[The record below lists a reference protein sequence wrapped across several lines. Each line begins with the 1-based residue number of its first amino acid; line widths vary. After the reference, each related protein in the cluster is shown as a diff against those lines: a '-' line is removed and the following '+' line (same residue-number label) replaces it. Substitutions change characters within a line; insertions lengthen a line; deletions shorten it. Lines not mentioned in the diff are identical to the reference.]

1 MAKVPF
7 KREGNH
13 KLSEIKSVFNKE
25 ISDAETIASVLGAI
39 KLATEFQNSAIVVGL
54 DNESSK
60 NNNTKV
66 RRFREHNIFVVED
79 QSLEQ

>member
-25 ISDAETIASVLGAI
+25 ISEVETIASVLGAI
-39 KLATEFQNSAIVVGL
+39 KLATEFQNHAIVV
-54 DNESSK
+54 DSSK
-60 NNNTKV
+60 SNNTQTRK
-66 RRFREHNIFVVED
+66 FRDHNIFVVED
-79 QSLEQ
+79 TLEQ

>member
-13 KLSEIKSVFNKE
+13 KLSEIKSVFKE
-25 ISDAETIASVLGAI
+25 ISEVETIASVLGAI

-60 NNNTKV
+60 SNNTKV
-66 RRFREHNIFVVED
+66 RRYREHNIFVVED
-79 QSLEQ
+79 QSREQ